1 MKKITAII
9 RPEKL
14 DTVKED
20 LAEKGFNAMT
30 IFDVKGRGEQKGIC
44 LQFRGKRNLID
55 MIPKIQIDIVVKN
68 DEVETVIQ
76 TIKQSARTGKI
87 GDGKIFVSP
96 VEMVVGIRTEEY
108 IAE

>member
-9 RPEKL
+9 RPGKL
-14 DTVKED
+14 ETVKEE
-20 LAEKGFNAMT
+20 LVTAGLNAMT

-68 DEVETVIQ
+68 DEVVTVIQ
-76 TIKQSARTGKI
+76 TIKHAVRTGKI
-87 GDGKIFVSP
+87 GDGKIFGPP
-96 VEMVVGIRTEEY
+96 VEMMIGIRTGECITE
-108 IAE
+108 

>member
-14 DTVKED
+14 ETVKEE
-20 LAEKGFNAMT
+20 LAAVGFNAMT

-68 DEVETVIQ
+68 DEVETVIE
-76 TIKQSARTGKI
+76 TIKQAARTGKI

-96 VEMVVGIRTEEY
+96 VEMMIGIRTEECVT
-108 IAE
+108 E